1 MNTEMK
7 DRQFDCRKEWEDSH
21 RRGKIAGGIFIVIAG
36 VLFLLKKTGVEFPHW
51 LLSWKTLLIAAGL
64 VSFIKHGF
72 RKIFW
77 IFPVAI
83 GVIFILTEE
92 FQVPHISQ
100 FIWPVAIILIGL
112 MIIFKPRGRR
122 HHRGWHHHRHNHHEW
137 SSKDWAST
145 DDPDDFVRS
154 STTFGAIK
162 KNIVSKDFKGGEVKA
177 VFGGVELNFIQA
189 DIKDKAVLELTAVF
203 GGIKLVVPAN
213 WEIQSELHTFC
224 GGIEDNRPVD
234 NSLNADAKKVLL
246 LKGNATFG
254 GIEIH
259 NY

>member
-7 DRQFDCRKEWEDSH
+7 DRQFDCRKDWEDSR
-21 RRGKIAGGIFIVIAG
+21 RRGKVLGGIFVVAAG
-36 VLFLLKKTGVEFPHW
+36 VLFLLRRAGVEFPHW
-51 LLSWKTLLIAAGL
+51 LLDWPMLLIAAGI
-64 VSFIKHGF
+64 VSLFKHGF
-72 RKIFW
+72 KRFFGFVPI
-77 IFPVAI
+77 AI
-83 GVIFILTEE
+83 GVFFILSRE
-92 FQVPHISQ
+92 FNMPHISQ
-100 FIWPVAIILIGL
+100 FIWPVVIILIGL
-112 MIIFKPRGRR
+112 AIIFKPRGRR
-122 HHRGWHHHRHNHHEW
+122 HHKGWHHHRNNHEW
-137 SSKDWAST
+137 SNKDWT
-145 DDPDDFVRS
+145 NVGDDADEFVRS

-234 NSLNADAKKVLL
+234 NGLNADAKKVLL